1 MSNSVLPIT
10 IDDLFKISY
19 IGSIQQAI
27 GDSFYGINHR
37 QIPTAL
43 LANRERYGYTFFTRP
58 QLNMSTLNIQAQR
71 LFFPLLTND
80 KNTIQNYVRTILD
93 PRVGILMNPTLCDP
107 YNAFIPVLTNNLKAI
122 SGWDDYIAPTFTS
135 AEGNYKESVS
145 FVDGNILNFQTYD
158 IDCTFRNTRGDPIIY
173 MIYIWLLYQSFVFEG
188 IMSPYPDMII
198 ENEIDYNTRIYRLVM
213 DKSNTFVRKI
223 LATGASFPIT
233 LPLGNFFDFTSDSP
247 TNSEIYDFTIRF
259 RCMGITYQDDI
270 LIKEFNQTVE
280 IFNPDMR
287 SNFRSS
293 SMVKVPKSLLVIFNN
308 RGYPRINPATYE
320 LEWYVSSAI
329 YSERLNLTTSYGAL
343 DNSSQVMM
351 QAVEQLAASVGPS
364 PSLTPLDLSQ
374 AAGYSEN
381 LKLLNTAVAAQKLV
395 TPQTASGA
403 TNV

>member
-1 MSNSVLPIT
+1 MSSSLFPVT
-10 IDDLFKISY
+10 VDDLFKISY

-27 GDSFYGINHR
+27 GNSFYGINHR

-58 QLNMSTLNIQAQR
+58 QLNLQSANIRAQR
-71 LFFPLLTND
+71 LFYPLLTKD
-80 KNTIQNYVRTILD
+80 VNTVQNYVRSILD
-93 PRVGILMNPTLCDP
+93 PRIALTLNPSLCDP
-107 YNAFIPVLTNNLKAI
+107 YNGFIPVLTNNLKAI

-135 AEGNYKESVS
+135 DEGNYKESVS

-233 LPLGNFFDFTSDSP
+233 LPLGNFFDYTSDSP

-270 LIKEFNQTVE
+270 LIKEFNEVTE
-280 IFNPDMR
+280 IFNPSMR
-287 SNFRSS
+287 SANRAND
-293 SMVKVPKSLLVIFNN
+293 MVQVPKALLVVFNN

-320 LEWYVSSAI
+320 LEWYVSKQMYNA
-329 YSERLNLTTSYGAL
+329 RVNLVNIKGTI
-343 DNSSQVMM
+343 DNSSLSMM
-351 QAVEQLAASVGPS
+351 EAVEQAAASIGPS
-364 PSLTPLDLSQ
+364 PSLTPLDVSA
-374 AAGYSEN
+374 AAGYTQS
-381 LKLLNTAVAAQKLV
+381 LINTLAPKPTNAT
-395 TPQTASGA
+395 TPTG
-403 TNV
+403 V

>member
-1 MSNSVLPIT
+1 MSNSLFPVT
-10 IDDLFKISY
+10 VDDLFKISY

-27 GDSFYGINHR
+27 GNSFYGINHR

-58 QLNMSTLNIQAQR
+58 QLNLQSANIRAQR
-71 LFFPLLTND
+71 LFYPLLTND
-80 KNTIQNYVRTILD
+80 KNTVQNYVRSILD
-93 PRVGILMNPTLCDP
+93 PRVALTLNPTLCDP
-107 YNAFIPVLTNNLKAI
+107 YNGFIPVLTNNLKSI

-135 AEGNYKESVS
+135 DEGNYKESVS
-145 FVDGNILNFQTYD
+145 FVDGNILNYQTYD
-158 IDCTFRNTRGDPIIY
+158 IECTFRNTRGDPIIY

-233 LPLGNFFDFTSDSP
+233 LPLGNFFDYTSDSP

-270 LIKEFNQTVE
+270 LIHEFNEVTK
-280 IFNPDMR
+280 IFNPSMR
-287 SNFRSS
+287 DQNRATD
-293 SMVKVPKSLLVIFNN
+293 MVKVPKALLVIFNN

-320 LEWYVSSAI
+320 LEWYVSSQM
-329 YSERLNLTTSYGAL
+329 YNSRMNLANVKGTL
-343 DNSSQVMM
+343 DNSSLSMM
-351 QAVEQLAASVGPS
+351 EAVEAAANSVGPS
-364 PSLTPLDLSQ
+364 PSLTPLDLAT
-374 AAGYSEN
+374 AAGYTES
-381 LKLLNTAVAAQKLV
+381 LIRTQAPKKTNTTTTTSV
-395 TPQTASGA
+395 
-403 TNV
+403 